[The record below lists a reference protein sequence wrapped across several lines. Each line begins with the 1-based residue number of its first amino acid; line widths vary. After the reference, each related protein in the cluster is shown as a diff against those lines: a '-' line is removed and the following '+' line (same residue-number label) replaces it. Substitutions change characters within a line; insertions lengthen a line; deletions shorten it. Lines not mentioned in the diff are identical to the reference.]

1 MILGICE
8 NVDVLK
14 VINIV
19 VIILKIIQIVVPIV
33 LMFSLMLKMIGAM
46 TKKDDDAIASLK
58 KKAVPNIVAAV
69 LIFIVPLLVGIIMN
83 VTLPDSEYTKCIVGI
98 SSEKLQQAYEDK
110 AERLVSKAEETL
122 NINDYVNA
130 KNYMPNVKDKDKRRG
145 YEERLEIVKALIDE
159 ARKPEEKVDYS
170 NFKWTYYK
178 PGTGPA
184 SKIYK
189 NTISY
194 AIYAPE
200 DVSALNGVSLP
211 IMVWLH
217 GAGVTYDIIKD
228 GDKFLSRNIFPM
240 LTNWDQYGLSPIPA
254 IIIAPQAPS
263 KDSHWHTYQINQ
275 SIKAM
280 IEYVSEEYNA
290 STEANALA
298 GHSMGGGGAMFVFGG
313 LKGTFK
319 TLVVMSKGDGY
330 IGHAEDYY
338 NIRMRGYDED
348 CTLEKVFVWAHHA
361 DDFVCLK
368 GMKHEDVPIYA
379 FTTDDDGDGE
389 SDLVHWMFEEYFA
402 NN

>member
-14 VINIV
+14 VMNIV
-19 VIILKIIQIVVPIV
+19 VTILKIIQIVVPIV
-33 LMFSLMLKMIGAM
+33 LMFSLMFKMINAM

-145 YEERLEIVKALIDE
+145 YEERLEILKVLIDE

-170 NFKWTYYK
+170 SFKWTYYQ
-178 PGTGPA
+178 PNSGPVA
-184 SKIYK
+184 EYFKY
-189 NTISY
+189 TISY

-211 IMVWLH
+211 ILIWLH
-217 GAGVTYDIIKD
+217 GAGITYDIIKD

-240 LTNWDQYGLSPIPA
+240 LTNWDQYGLAPIPA

-263 KDSHWHTYQINQ
+263 KDTHWSNNKIYS
-275 SIKAM
+275 SIRAM
-280 IEYVSEEYNA
+280 IAYVKDKYNA
-290 STEANALA
+290 NDEMTALV
-298 GHSMGGGGAMFVFGG
+298 GHSMGGGGALLLQDNMQ
-313 LKGTFK
+313 GTFR
-319 TLVVMSKGDGY
+319 TVVPMSFCCGY
-330 IGHAEDYY
+330 IGHAEEYY
-338 NIRMRGYDED
+338 NLRMKGYDEE
-348 CTLEKVFVWAHHA
+348 CESEKIFKWMHHEN
-361 DDFVCLK
+361 DYTCLK

-389 SDLVHWMFEEYFA
+389 SDLVHWLFSED
-402 NN
+402 

>member
-1 MILGICE
+1 
-8 NVDVLK
+8 
-14 VINIV
+14 
-19 VIILKIIQIVVPIV
+19 
-33 LMFSLMLKMIGAM
+33 
-46 TKKDDDAIASLK
+46 
-58 KKAVPNIVAAV
+58 
-69 LIFIVPLLVGIIMN
+69 MN
-83 VTLPDSEYTKCIVGI
+83 VTFPDSEYTKCIVGI

-110 AERLVSKAEETL
+110 AERLVSKAENTL

-130 KNYMPNVKDKDKRRG
+130 MNYMPNVKDKDKRRG

-211 IMVWLH
+211 ILIWLH
-217 GAGVTYDIIKD
+217 GAGITYDIIKD

-240 LTNWDQYGLSPIPA
+240 LTNWDQYGLAPIPA

-263 KDSHWHTYQINQ
+263 KDTHWSNNKIYS
-275 SIKAM
+275 SIRAM
-280 IEYVSEEYNA
+280 IAYVKDKYNA
-290 STEANALA
+290 NDEMTALV
-298 GHSMGGGGAMFVFGG
+298 GHSMGGGGALLLQHNMQ
-313 LKGTFK
+313 GTFR
-319 TLVVMSKGDGY
+319 TVVPMSFCCGY
-330 IGHAEDYY
+330 IGHAEEYY
-338 NIRMRGYDED
+338 NLRMKGYDEE
-348 CTLEKVFVWAHHA
+348 CESEKIFKWMHHEN
-361 DDFVCLK
+361 DYTCLK

-389 SDLVHWMFEEYFA
+389 SDLVHWLFSED
-402 NN
+402 